1 MFLSRS
7 GWTVAILAA
16 LSVWFI
22 GPDTHTAL
30 AAVTGPDYP
39 QALLGLAS
47 LVQLAISG
55 WVLLI
60 IGLAQLSSPIV
71 RAITPGVLRHALFV
85 GAVGALALSP
95 AQADRS
101 PAHSTIPHSLS
112 GLRLPDRPDTVAAID
127 RSVMVKPGDTLWAIA
142 ARSLPPGAGA
152 ADIARA
158 CARWY
163 ASNRNI
169 IGDDPNLIHPSQH
182 LTPPTPTEDTP

>member
-1 MFLSRS
+1 MFLSRT
-7 GWTVAILAA
+7 GWTLATLAA

-22 GPDTHTAL
+22 GPDAHTAL

-47 LVQLAISG
+47 LLQLAISG

-60 IGLAQLSSPIV
+60 IGLAQLSSPIF
-71 RAITPGVLRHALFV
+71 RAITPEVLRRALFV

-101 PAHSTIPHSLS
+101 PAHTTAQHSLS
-112 GLRLPDRPDTVAAID
+112 GLRLPDRPTTVTAID
-127 RSVMVKPGDTLWAIA
+127 RSVIVKPGDTLWAIA
-142 ARSLPPGAGA
+142 ARSLPPGASD

-158 CARWY
+158 CTRWY
-163 ASNRNI
+163 ASNRDV
-169 IGDDPNLIHPSQH
+169 IGDDPDLIHPLQH
-182 LTPPTPTEDTP
+182 LTPPTKDRS